1 MMLALKVTNSV
12 VILVNFYG
20 YLLWS
25 CYNVVNCGG
34 FLTLKQKG
42 NMVDVTPL
50 SPPQK
55 SRVKT

>member
-12 VILVNFYG
+12 VNFYG

-42 NMVDVTPL
+42 NMVVVTPL

>member
-1 MMLALKVTNSV
+1 MMLALKVTDSV
-12 VILVNFYG
+12 VNFYG

-42 NMVDVTPL
+42 NMVDVIPPLPTPKKQ
-50 SPPQK
+50 S
-55 SRVKT
+55 